1 VLGVIDADKL
11 GKTLTHEHFAL
22 DFSTFYTPPPPQLG
36 EHFEGGRIT
45 LANVGYVKQYPYASK
60 YNLAF
65 GDEDAATAVLNDVV
79 LYKKYGGGAIVE
91 NTTHG
96 LKRDLK
102 LTHEISKKTGVH
114 VVAGTGFYVADVQP
128 ASALAM
134 TTEQMTDLM
143 IKEILF
149 GVDLSE
155 FGKQLNVKCGVI
167 GEVGSGWPIQ
177 GESRRLCYESA
188 L

>member
-1 VLGVIDADKL
+1 VLGVIEADKL

-22 DFSTFYTPPPPQLG
+22 DFTKLYTAPPQELG
-36 EHFEGGRIT
+36 EYFNVGRIT
-45 LANVGYVKQYPYASK
+45 LENVGYVKQYPYASK

-65 GDEDAATAVLNDVV
+65 GDEDAAAAVMNDVV
-79 LYKKYGGGAIVE
+79 LYKKFGGSAIVE

-102 LTHEISKKTGVH
+102 LSHEISEKTGVH
-114 VVAGTGFYVADVQP
+114 VIAGTGWYVADLQS
-128 ASALAM
+128 ASALAL
-134 TTEQMTDLM
+134 TTEQMVDQMT
-143 IKEILF
+143 KEILF

-177 GESRRLCYESA
+177 GE
-188 L
+188 